1 MTIHSNPTLRERER
15 ESKKS
20 RLFRLS
26 LSIFISIFI
35 GLLAGAIYLLAF
47 TGPGS
52 RQPGEGNPDFWIR
65 SGTDVYYTGGN
76 VGIGTTGPAGK
87 LHVAGIGTQDAKIF
101 LTSPAIDSWPEIVFQ
116 NDAYTWRMFAP
127 DGSQGDIFTI
137 GSAQSGYNNFV
148 IQSNTGNVGIGTTAP
163 SQKLDV
169 VGYVKGQ
176 SGLCIGNDCR
186 SSWPSGQPLSLRQNS
201 CYWTNWGCG
210 QIICP
215 VGYYL
220 VGWDQ
225 TSADW
230 CPTSDWEPMRA
241 YCCQP

>member
-1 MTIHSNPTLRERER
+1 MIIHSNPILR

-47 TGPGS
+47 TGPGT
-52 RQPGEGNPDFWIR
+52 RQPGEGDPDFWVR
-65 SGTDVYYTGGN
+65 SSTSTDVYYTGGN
-76 VGIGTTGPAGK
+76 VGIGTT
-87 LHVAGIGTQDAKIF
+87 D
-101 LTSPAIDSWPEIVFQ
+101 
-116 NDAYTWRMFAP
+116 
-127 DGSQGDIFTI
+127 
-137 GSAQSGYNNFV
+137 
-148 IQSNTGNVGIGTTAP
+148 P

-169 VGYVKGQ
+169 AGYVKGQ
-176 SGLCIGNDCR
+176 SGLCIGSDCR
-186 SSWPSGQPLSLRQNS
+186 TSWSLSLGQNS

-230 CPTSDWEPMRA
+230 CSTNDWEPMRA